1 MAVETAPNTQY
12 QSPPATE
19 KQLQTIARFHRSLAV
34 PKREQRD
41 TAGMTR
47 ADASEYIS
55 SLIQRMQS
63 DEDETPSPAAQV
75 GPAIPA
81 SEITGTHPVVQQ
93 ATAAARALP
102 GAQGEWPAPPPQS
115 SERDPQQEVEARAM
129 DAGAGN
135 AVVRTSTVAP
145 TPTTAPVR
153 DDPFAAPQGESWAD
167 LGASQLGDED
177 DEIDL
182 ERAKLAPAGIPL
194 GFQVISSEKKQAG
207 PSGYPGILVT
217 AKVVAGADGTE
228 LGGTATEYLSLS
240 PNARWK
246 LDQFLDACNAPPEGK
261 INYRQ
266 FVGWTFWAQAKR
278 DDYTKTTDSGDTQVT
293 PKCVI
298 DKYLEGPKIDAPK
311 LNGTA
316 PREKVKAQL
325 GAEFDS
331 GTPF

>member
-1 MAVETAPNTQY
+1 MSVETAPNTQY
-12 QSPPATE
+12 QSPPATP
-19 KQLQTIARFHRSLAV
+19 KQLETIARFHKSLAI
-34 PKREQRD
+34 PKREQRY
-41 TAGMTR
+41 TAEMTR
-47 ADASEYIS
+47 AQASEYIS

-63 DEDETPSPAAQV
+63 DEDETPSPTEQV

-93 ATAAARALP
+93 APAAARALP
-102 GAQGEWPAPPPQS
+102 GAQGEWSAPPPQP
-115 SERDPQQEVEARAM
+115 SEAQQETIQRIPQPSANRPMTEARE
-129 DAGAGN
+129 
-135 AVVRTSTVAP
+135 AP
-145 TPTTAPVR
+145 TAPAR
-153 DDPFAAPQGESWAD
+153 DDPFAAEQGESWAD

-182 ERAKLAPAGIPL
+182 ERAKLAPAGVPL

-217 AKVVAGADGTE
+217 AKVVAAGEGVE
-228 LGGTATEYLSLS
+228 QGGTATEYLSLS

-246 LDQFLDACNAPPEGK
+246 LDQFLDACAAPPEGK

-311 LNGTA
+311 LNGTI

-325 GAEFDS
+325 GTEFA
-331 GTPF
+331 